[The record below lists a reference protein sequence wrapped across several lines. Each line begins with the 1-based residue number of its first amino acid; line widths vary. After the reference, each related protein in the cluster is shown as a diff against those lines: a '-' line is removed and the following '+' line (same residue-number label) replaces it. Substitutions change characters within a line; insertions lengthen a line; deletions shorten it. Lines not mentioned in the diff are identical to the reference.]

1 MTVTYRPTQDQDP
14 QEPGSQHNA
23 GAGTGAGPYDGEDQ
37 PTCATPRLSEPI
49 RRKVVVK
56 PPSTPPSGTSF
67 SGQESHGQNPSAS
80 NQKQALEQLPTGA
93 LPNHAP
99 LTSNRA
105 QTIEQLRAA
114 ALSAPP
120 SPSGVPVP
128 DVSGSNW
135 QPGGEQTRRPI
146 TPAPSAPAVSNWQQR
161 IEQAPGASPAGST
174 SATKTREPGML
185 RNAPGA
191 GYMAYTASPSETS
204 QQGQGQGQG
213 QRPKPEVEN
222 GNIILYRTH

>member
-1 MTVTYRPTQDQDP
+1 MTANYRPTQDQDP
-14 QEPGSQHNA
+14 QEPESQHNA
-23 GAGTGAGPYDGEDQ
+23 GTGAGVGPYDGKDQ
-37 PTCATPRLSEPI
+37 PPGSTPRLSEPI

-80 NQKQALEQLPTGA
+80 NQKQAFEQLPTAA
-93 LPNHAP
+93 LPQPAP

-120 SPSGVPVP
+120 GPSGTHTPG
-128 DVSGSNW
+128 VSESNR
-135 QPGGEQTRRPI
+135 QPGGEQARRPI
-146 TPAPSAPAVSNWQQR
+146 TPAPPVVSNWQQR
-161 IEQAPGASPAGST
+161 VAQVPAASPAGSA

-204 QQGQGQGQG
+204 QQGQGQGQRQG
-213 QRPKPEVEN
+213 RVRNRGRDRNQR
-222 GNIILYRTH
+222 